1 MHILQLQALVCL
13 TTMDAK
19 NLLGNGVMVFVIGL
33 RICIRHAIAP
43 HAACMECTFSHKVS
57 CIISLTSISGYFDLY
72 VFPSFWKVSEK
83 TGYMTFRNVL
93 WMTSAVYLFSF
104 ILQLIF
110 GSGLVSYLPL
120 FFALFFSIFFRL
132 YVVRREN
139 IRTNGEFLECCIAFW
154 CLPCSTAQSKQFNFD
169 YLRDIFYWHVLSL
182 LSSCSSHLWVC

>member
-1 MHILQLQALVCL
+1 VA
-13 TTMDAK
+13 
-19 NLLGNGVMVFVIGL
+19 
-33 RICIRHAIAP
+33 
-43 HAACMECTFSHKVS
+43 
-57 CIISLTSISGYFDLY
+57 
-72 VFPSFWKVSEK
+72 EK

-93 WMTSAVYLFSF
+93 WMTSAMYLFSF

-154 CLPCSTAQSKQFNFD
+154 CLPCSTAQSKLTCLIDFALFHYKFLFCTVARHLYGYTKVLD
-169 YLRDIFYWHVLSL
+169 GDSDLDRRDHYVQN
-182 LSSCSSHLWVC
+182 V